1 MPNLRSSCE
10 TVINLYK
17 IDWIKQWWF
26 TLEQTKWWKTKLRKK
41 LIKKNESTRINSTNL
56 LSETRDHD
64 NFIEKKIKKNQL
76 KKPKL
81 NWANLWNSWPRLWDR
96 DYPKESKHENH
107 EEKFSII
114 QILNDEIEK
123 KNQSRKRIKIQNK

>member
-64 NFIEKKIKKNQL
+64 NFIEKKIKKKSI
-76 KKPKL
+76 KKTKVKL
-81 NWANLWNSWPRLWDR
+81 S
-96 DYPKESKHENH
+96 
-107 EEKFSII
+107 
-114 QILNDEIEK
+114 
-123 KNQSRKRIKIQNK
+123 